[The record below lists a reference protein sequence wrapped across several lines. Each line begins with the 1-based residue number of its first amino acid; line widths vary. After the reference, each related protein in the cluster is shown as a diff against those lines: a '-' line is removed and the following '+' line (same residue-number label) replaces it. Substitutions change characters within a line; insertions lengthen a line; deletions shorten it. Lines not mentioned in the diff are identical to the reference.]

1 VEAIKHNGVLKI
13 TLLAL
18 DITPL
23 TRGQPPSPPIM
34 LRGTEEKLHV
44 QGQLRGFIQGERAA
58 YIPQDLEA
66 SDAVLMAEQ
75 KLAEQTAEEDKKVAE
90 KLGGDKA

>member
-1 VEAIKHNGVLKI
+1 VEAIKHKGVLKI

-23 TRGQPPSPPIM
+23 SKSAPPMPPVI
-34 LRGTEEKLHV
+34 LEGTEEKLHV
-44 QGQLRGFIQGERAA
+44 QGQLRGFLQAERAV
-58 YIPQDLEA
+58 YIPQDVEL
-66 SDAVLMAEQ
+66 SDANLMKEQ
-75 KLAEQTAEEDKKVAE
+75 EAADLTIEQDKKEAE